1 MRKLSILVALILC
14 VTIGGVYATW
24 SYPGADVADG
34 HHEVVVELEQ
44 ATLGGS
50 SGSYAIESNLRIG
63 IDQTGVGDY
72 SAKLLFQSANS
83 DDPYIKLTFTP
94 SDLAPDDVKANGLD
108 SEFYLVTTTDMQ
120 YNGDDIFTFSN
131 PSDGTFTKNVTWTK
145 EGNSFTCTY
154 NLADIEEMITLSKDF
169 VLDTKAKYDEFSA
182 ALAGNIKL
190 CLTDG
195 TVNSSQG

>member
-108 SEFYLVTTTDMQ
+108 SEFYLTTTTDMQ
-120 YNGDDIFTFSN
+120 YNGKDIFTFSN

-154 NLADIEEMITLSKDF
+154 DLDDIEAMITLTDDF

>member
-182 ALAGNIKL
+182 ALAGKL
-190 CLTDG
+190 SPD
-195 TVNSSQG
+195 SK